1 MGSLKITQD
10 NKIYDSENDTWT
22 DQQGHNF
29 IKNLFDPE
37 NPIFIDISYKKWVF
51 TQSDYGYIDW
61 YEIDLPENIESAFKV
76 AIKIKLKK
84 VSFGYLNKCR
94 LMLIELKNN
103 LNVEVNDLSDLKMSD
118 INIIWQNLTPSYLS
132 FFRELYTVLAN
143 KSIGGASQVIAIKL
157 KGMKARNEVRMLK
170 DVLNWHPTKGALTQ
184 EEEKLLRNTIETR
197 PSREDNKKFGIRLY
211 CWLLI
216 ATLKRGMQI
225 RELKM
230 DCLKLIEK
238 GDIKEYFVL
247 IKPIKNQTG
256 DPKRWWPIPE
266 ELYLEMARY
275 SSEPEIRKLQ
285 QRYDTFWVYDCQSL
299 RQYGTVNAAYAKS
312 ILLDYFKTTLK
323 LISPRTEEPLHVT
336 AVRIRH
342 TGATRLAYSG
352 VSRDIISEIL
362 EHDDPGSCQSYIDAV
377 GSELCPSLDKADRNM
392 GSLFKELNHVY
403 FNGKVVNEI
412 TDQPIVIPDFSE
424 ATPTPLFVGS
434 CARDTCKEGSCKKHP
449 FVGCY
454 NGCTNFL
461 AWREAD
467 HHRALLFAN
476 QELDRWKTASGNEQ
490 QASTI
495 KEYEELKNNI
505 MAVIERIEQ
514 QKEIT

>member
-1 MGSLKITQD
+1 MGSTKIVQD
-10 NKIYDSENDTWT
+10 NKTYDPENDVWV
-22 DQQGHNF
+22 DQLGHIF
-29 IKNLFDPE
+29 IKNQFDLE
-37 NPIFIDISYKKWVF
+37 TPIFIDISTQKWIF
-51 TQSDYGYIDW
+51 SGSGMGYIDW
-61 YEIDLPENIESAFKV
+61 SNTGLPSSIESAFKI
-76 AIKIKLKK
+76 AIRKKLKK
-84 VSFGYLNKCR
+84 VRHGYLDQCR
-94 LMLIELKNN
+94 LMIGQFKANIGSEIT
-103 LNVEVNDLSDLKMSD
+103 DLSDLKMPD
-118 INIIWQNLTPSYLS
+118 IIIIWQNMNPHYASI
-132 FFRELYTVLAN
+132 FRELYRNLAN
-143 KSIGGASQVIAIKL
+143 QGIGGASQVIAIKL
-157 KGMKARNEVRMLK
+157 KGMKVRNDTHMLK